1 MAESTLAFEVV
12 KSPLKLRM
20 QTCILSEGHKFITF
34 QGLVYVGVSLSSV
47 ILEEEL
53 ELLLVL
59 ITKLLVVVWRIQ
71 VSFVNRGVFLLL
83 SLLCKMFEEASYE
96 IIFIVPIDLILLG
109 SALSAFIP
117 AIPLKVIPDVEE
129 VVDLFSVRT

>member
-20 QTCILSEGHKFITF
+20 QTCILSEGHKFIPF
-34 QGLVYVGVSLSSV
+34 LDLVYVGVSLSSA

-59 ITKLLVVVWRIQ
+59 NTKFLVVVRRVQ
-71 VSFVNRGVFLLL
+71 VSFVNRGVFL
-83 SLLCKMFEEASYE
+83 
-96 IIFIVPIDLILLG
+96 
-109 SALSAFIP
+109 
-117 AIPLKVIPDVEE
+117 
-129 VVDLFSVRT
+129 

>member
-1 MAESTLAFEVV
+1 
-12 KSPLKLRM
+12 M

-53 ELLLVL
+53 EFLLVL

-83 SLLCKMFEEASYE
+83 SLLCKMFEEAS
-96 IIFIVPIDLILLG
+96 
-109 SALSAFIP
+109 
-117 AIPLKVIPDVEE
+117 
-129 VVDLFSVRT
+129 

>member
-1 MAESTLAFEVV
+1 M
-12 KSPLKLRM
+12 
-20 QTCILSEGHKFITF
+20 
-34 QGLVYVGVSLSSV
+34 
-47 ILEEEL
+47 
-53 ELLLVL
+53 LVL

>member
-1 MAESTLAFEVV
+1 
-12 KSPLKLRM
+12 M
-20 QTCILSEGHKFITF
+20 QTCILSEGHKFIPF

-83 SLLCKMFEEASYE
+83 SLLCKMFEEAS
-96 IIFIVPIDLILLG
+96 
-109 SALSAFIP
+109 
-117 AIPLKVIPDVEE
+117 
-129 VVDLFSVRT
+129 